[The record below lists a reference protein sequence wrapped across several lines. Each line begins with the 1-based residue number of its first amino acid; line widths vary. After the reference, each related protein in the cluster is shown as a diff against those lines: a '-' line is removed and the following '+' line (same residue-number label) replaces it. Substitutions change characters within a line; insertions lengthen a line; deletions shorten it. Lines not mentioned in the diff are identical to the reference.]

1 MILVVAD
8 MVIVA
13 EARERVRMGRRR
25 RMVRRREEKEE
36 DGRVWR
42 SIGSE

>member
-1 MILVVAD
+1 

-25 RMVRRREEKEE
+25 GMVRRREEKEE

-42 SIGSE
+42 SIGSG